1 MVEIITPPTKD
12 KISETEVLDSLAL
25 RYQSAVGPGISF
37 LNSVGAKADG
47 LTDQLPDHVKEGLFV
62 ATEKALGVAVRA
74 ADLSHRVLPKED
86 ARLTRVVAA
95 AMGAA
100 GGVGGI
106 GTALAELPLTTT
118 LFLRTIQS
126 VAQEEGFD
134 PRSESVRFDSVRIF
148 ASSGPLV
155 TGKTDFAFM
164 ATRMTIG
171 GPTLQAL
178 ATQVAPKLAIV
189 FGKKIAAQALPV
201 MGAAAG
207 ASINTIYAN
216 YYRETA
222 HVHFGLRR
230 LAIETDQTVDGLAEK
245 LHARVAR
252 LQD

>member
-1 MVEIITPPTKD
+1 MVEIIHPPERAG
-12 KISETEVLDSLAL
+12 ISEKEILDRLAD
-25 RYQSAVGPGISF
+25 RYELAVSPGISF
-37 LNSVGAKADG
+37 LNKVGARADS
-47 LTDQLPDHVKEGLFV
+47 LTDQLPENVKEGLFI

-74 ADLSHRVLPKED
+74 ADLSHKVLPKED

-134 PRSESVRFDSVRIF
+134 PGAESVRFDSVRIF
-148 ASSGPLV
+148 ASNGPLV
-155 TGKTDFAFM
+155 SEETDLAFM
-164 ATRMTIG
+164 ATRMAIG

-230 LAIETDQTVDGLAEK
+230 LAIETDQPMEELAAK
-245 LHARVAR
+245 LQRRVGQARF
-252 LQD
+252 

>member
-1 MVEIITPPTKD
+1 MVEIITPNRGHV
-12 KISETEVLDSLAL
+12 SEAEALDVLAD
-25 RYQSAVGPGISF
+25 RYQSAVSPGISF
-37 LNSVGAKADG
+37 LNSVGARADS
-47 LTDQLPDHVKEGLFV
+47 LTDQLPENVKEGLYV

-74 ADLSHRVLPKED
+74 ADLSHKVLPRED

-95 AMGAA
+95 AMGAV

-126 VAQEEGFD
+126 VAMDEGFD
-134 PRSESVRFDSVRIF
+134 PRADSVRFDSVRIF
-148 ASSGPLV
+148 ASNGPLV
-155 TGKTDFAFM
+155 SDETGLAFM
-164 ATRMTIG
+164 ATRMAVG

-230 LAIETDQTVDGLAEK
+230 LAIETDQPMELLADK
-245 LHARVAR
+245 LQQRVAH
-252 LQD
+252 LQS